1 LAVPINVN
9 VLQPIEGSGNL
20 KYPAL
25 HLNGQLLCLF
35 ATPWSVNFA
44 GNILEHGLQ
53 NGASLVY
60 SISHFAMTYL
70 PIRHD
75 G

>member
-1 LAVPINVN
+1 M
-9 VLQPIEGSGNL
+9 
-20 KYPAL
+20 
-25 HLNGQLLCLF
+25 NGQLLGLF
-35 ATPWSVNFA
+35 ASQWSVNFA
-44 GNILEHGLQ
+44 ANIGEHGLQ

-60 SISHFAMTYL
+60 SVLHFAMTYL